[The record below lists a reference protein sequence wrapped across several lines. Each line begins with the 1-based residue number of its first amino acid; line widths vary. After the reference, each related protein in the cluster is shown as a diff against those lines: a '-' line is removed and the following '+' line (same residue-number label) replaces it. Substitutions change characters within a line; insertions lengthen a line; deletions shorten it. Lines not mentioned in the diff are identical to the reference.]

1 MIVCE
6 SLTAVVILSYNSVDW
21 HKLFLPKIVEQSAS
35 GYDVVVVD
43 HASPDNTAEYIQAHF
58 PTVKLI
64 SLKQNLGFA
73 GGYAAALEQIQAKY
87 FILLSSDFEVTDNWY
102 PPLLS
107 AMESNS
113 NLAALQPKVR
123 YWKDRPLFEYAGAAG
138 GFMDKW
144 GYMFCRGRIF
154 DALEEDKGQY
164 DSNIK
169 VFWASGG
176 CLMVRAA
183 AYFEVGGLDAALYA
197 HMEEIDL
204 CWRLQ
209 NHGYTIAA
217 IGGSTVFHVGGSVIS
232 YGSPQKTFYN
242 YRNNLAIL
250 VKNERVSKLLWLIPW
265 RLVLDGVSCLPF
277 LKAGNFKNI
286 WAVLRAHFSFYGTF
300 FYWKKQRKL
309 ARKNASNATVKGI
322 YGHSIIVKYFL
333 QKKTRFDQIDFV
345 PETLS

>member
-21 HKLFLPKIVEQSAS
+21 HKLFLPKIVEQCAS

-43 HASPDNTAEYIQAHF
+43 HASPDNTAEFIQANF

-102 PPLLS
+102 PPMVA
-107 AMESNS
+107 AMEGNPK
-113 NLAALQPKVR
+113 LGALQPKVR
-123 YWKDRPLFEYAGAAG
+123 YWKDRKLFEYAGAAG

-176 CLMVRAA
+176 CLMVRSE
-183 AYFEVGGLDAALYA
+183 AYFEVGGLDTALFA

-209 NHGYTIAA
+209 NYGYIIAA
-217 IGGSTVFHVGGSVIS
+217 IGGATVFHVGGSVIS

-250 VKNERVSKLLWLIPW
+250 VKNERASKLLWLLPW

-277 LKAGNFKNI
+277 LKEGKFKNI
-286 WAVLRAHFSFYGTF
+286 WAVLRAHFSFYATF
-300 FYWKKQRKL
+300 FYWKKQRTA
-309 ARKNASNATVKGI
+309 ARKHAANADVKGI
-322 YGHSIIVKYFL
+322 YQNSIILNYFL
-333 QKKTRFDQIDFV
+333 QKKSKFSQLDFEA
-345 PETLS
+345 ETLS